1 MAAIDTTRTTALST
15 GFTARLV
22 ASFTA
27 AFGTFAAWN
36 DARATRK
43 ELYKLS
49 EHELNDIGLCRGDIA
64 NIAR

>member
-1 MAAIDTTRTTALST
+1 MTIIEATRTTALST
-15 GFTARLV
+15 RFSWRLV
-22 ASFTA
+22 AFISA
-27 AFGTFAAWN
+27 AFEAIAEWN

>member
-1 MAAIDTTRTTALST
+1 MAAIETSRSIALST

-27 AFGTFAAWN
+27 AFGKFAAWN
-36 DARATRK
+36 DVRATRK

-49 EHELNDIGLCRGDIA
+49 ERELNDIGLCRGDIA